1 MNITQFSMFN
11 FRETNS
17 IRSEYVSTGKFKFY
31 IKAKLSQNEEDKEY
45 YLGFFLECETDEP
58 KK

>member
-1 MNITQFSMFN
+1 MFN